1 MQQDPALEPSPSF
14 TPTGKSK
21 VRRLPKQGSY
31 ERELIYKILDE
42 GLVCY
47 VGFAIE
53 GQPFVIPT
61 AYARVADQIYIHGS
75 PISRMMRSLGSG
87 IEVCITVTL
96 LDGLV
101 LARSAFHHSM
111 NYRSVM
117 IFGTATAVSEL
128 DQKMAALQAFTEH
141 IVPGRWSEVRQPNSK
156 ELEATVVLALP
167 LIEASA
173 KVRTGHPTDE
183 REDYDLPIWAGE
195 IPLRLVADSPIND
208 SSLSQGIEPPDYAL
222 NYLKLG
228 NK

>member
-1 MQQDPALEPSPSF
+1 MQCNQTSEQSQSF
-14 TPTGKSK
+14 TPTSKSK

-31 ERELIYKILDE
+31 DRELIYKILDE

-61 AYARVADQIYIHGS
+61 AYARVADQIYLHGS
-75 PISRMMRSLGSG
+75 PISRMMRSLGTG

-117 IFGTATAVSEL
+117 IFGTATVVSEREH
-128 DQKMAALQAFTEH
+128 KMAALQAFSDH
-141 IVPGRWSEVRQPNSK
+141 IVLGRWAEVRQPNSN
-156 ELEATVVLALP
+156 ELKATVVLAIP
-167 LIEASA
+167 LVEVSA
-173 KVRTGHPTDE
+173 KIRTGHPTDE
-183 REDYDLPIWAGE
+183 REDYSLPIWAGE
-195 IPLRLVADSPIND
+195 IPLRLVANLPIND
-208 SSLSQGIEPPDYAL
+208 PNLLQGIEPPGYAL
-222 NYLKLG
+222 NYSKFAQR
-228 NK
+228 